1 MTMKDLRIYM
11 RLGHRYVGF
20 FMVGIM
26 LVYSLSGMLLVFRDT
41 DFLKSSKTVKQ
52 VVASNLDEKNLAKTL
67 KMKNIDFR
75 EQQGD
80 IQLFKDGQYNV
91 KTGEVTYTSKKL
103 PVVLDKM
110 VNFHKAPSKGSMGGL
125 NVLFGLSLLFFVVS
139 SFFLFAP
146 SSKIFKRGLAFV
158 AVGVVLSVI
167 LLML

>member
-41 DFLKSSKTVKQ
+41 DFLKSSKTIKQ
-52 VVASNLDEKNLAKTL
+52 VVATNLDEKNLAKTL

-158 AVGVVLSVI
+158 AVGAIMSVI
-167 LLML
+167 LLLL

>member
-1 MTMKDLRIYM
+1 MTMKDFRIYM

-41 DFLKSSKTVKQ
+41 DFLKYDNHIQTK
-52 VVASNLDEKNLAKTL
+52 VATNLDDKGLAKAL
-67 KMKNIDFR
+67 KMRGVDVTKR
-75 EQQGD
+75 EGD
-80 IQLFKDGQYNV
+80 VVYFKEGQYNAV
-91 KTGEVTYTSKKL
+91 TGEADYTVKKL

-125 NVLFGLSLLFFVVS
+125 NVLFGLSLLFFVLS
-139 SFFLFAP
+139 SFFLFTP

-158 AVGVVLSVI
+158 AVGAVLSVI
-167 LLML
+167 LLLL

>member
-1 MTMKDLRIYM
+1 MTMKDFRIYM

-52 VVASNLDEKNLAKTL
+52 VVATNLDEKNLAKTL

-110 VNFHKAPSKGSMGGL
+110 VNFHKAPSKGSM
-125 NVLFGLSLLFFVVS
+125 LSL
-139 SFFLFAP
+139 
-146 SSKIFKRGLAFV
+146 IH
-158 AVGVVLSVI
+158 I
-167 LLML
+167 